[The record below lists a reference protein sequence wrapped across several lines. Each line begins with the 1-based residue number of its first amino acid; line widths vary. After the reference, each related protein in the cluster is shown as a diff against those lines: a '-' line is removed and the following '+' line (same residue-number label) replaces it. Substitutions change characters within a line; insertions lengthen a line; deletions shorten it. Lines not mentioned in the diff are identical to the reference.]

1 MTKNVAKGK
10 GAKPS
15 SRETKNVVSFKRI
28 WSMQDEVHIM
38 EVMVVYLCEHDTLP
52 LPPCMTAN
60 FTTVTTVWC
69 R

>member
-1 MTKNVAKGK
+1 
-10 GAKPS
+10 
-15 SRETKNVVSFKRI
+15 VVSFKRI